1 MAGDALMVWRC
12 RDRNIDLRLPLV
24 MGVLNVTPDSF
35 SDGGRFATT
44 DTAFERAAAMVA
56 EGAAIIDVGGESTR
70 PGATPVDAQAEI
82 ERVGPVI
89 ERICSRLD
97 VAVSIDTSKSAV
109 MSAAVAAGACIVND
123 VNALRAAGAR
133 ELAASLRVGICLMHM
148 QGEPRTMQVDP
159 RYTDVVREV
168 GEYLVLQRAA
178 CVAAG
183 IAQDRICLD
192 PGIGFGKAQSH
203 NLELLRRLPEL
214 VALGSPLLLG
224 VSRKSF
230 IGKILGA
237 GASADVERRLYGGI
251 GLAAWAV
258 SRGVKIIRTHDV
270 APTREAMQV
279 VSAVLRESEE
289 P

>member
-44 DTAFERAAAMVA
+44 NTAFERAAAMVA

-70 PGATPVDAQAEI
+70 PGASPVDAQAEI
-82 ERVGPVI
+82 ERVVPVI

-97 VAVSIDTSKSAV
+97 VAVSIDTSKGAV
-109 MSAAVAAGACIVND
+109 LSAAVGAGACIVND

-133 ELAASLRVGICLMHM
+133 ELAASLRVGVCLMHM

-203 NLELLRRLPEL
+203 NLSLLRRLPEL

-251 GLAAWAV
+251 GLAALAV